1 MKSTKKFA
9 IALCSLGFVAAA
21 AFGGA
26 AIAETSYVNAEGEK
40 NVTITGV
47 SENFGFLGNGNAYR
61 MWANMDAGNFQTD
74 VNNAAQVTKVLVDGY
89 STKELKIEPYAVG
102 NAFIDFDWAY
112 DGLWNWQTDAANGK
126 SHYFTFLEGTAVGSS
141 GYTIGE
147 TFTIKVTGKGDTYH
161 AEKYTPSTDGAVD
174 VFFGDIQ
181 RSVIGNQYP
190 NIEVTMRGINQ
201 IVYTKQYEACGEVS
215 GVGIADGYVNC
226 SPWEGPSTP
235 WLQISDWSQTFLAAD
250 GQTNVG
256 TYNITIKTEGK
267 LYNGYTTDLSS
278 FGTGHYYTLEK
289 GLTFTSNGVKYRL
302 DETVTFTNDAEG
314 KWSRVFDDNWQKDSE
329 ITVDS
334 KDSETTKF
342 HIPDYSGN
350 VPEGKVFIGW
360 ENNEKLYKAGET
372 VTLTDG
378 VLSPVCVA
386 LSAQYGAS
394 IRMSENYGMRFV
406 ARSDKS
412 AYITESGALL
422 AFGDELTA
430 EKNPAVLEIGGNRAK
445 RVVAEKTIETE
456 NGIEWRTAITDIT
469 VKSDGTKLTADE
481 LGERLATEFAFRAY
495 IIVTYADE
503 STQVF
508 YTVYDKDANL
518 RSMKTV
524 AEDAIADTKTAQ
536 DDTYKYEVESGKYSR
551 YTKAQYQKLQNYLSG
566 GV

>member
-26 AIAETSYVNAEGEK
+26 AIAETSYANAEGEK
-40 NVTITGV
+40 TVTITGV
-47 SENFGFLGNGNAYR
+47 TENFGFLSNSNAYR
-61 MWANMDAGNFQTD
+61 MWAT
-74 VNNAAQVTKVLVDGY
+74 VDGDIFKGNGTTGQGTSVLIDGY
-89 STKELKIEPYAVG
+89 YTNTAFVIEPYADGKVFFNFD
-102 NAFIDFDWAY
+102 NAYSSYWD
-112 DGLWNWQTDAANGK
+112 WQTDAANGK
-126 SHYFTFLEGTAVGSS
+126 SHYFTLLEGTAIGSS

-181 RSVIGNQYP
+181 RSVLPGNQYP

-201 IVYTKQYEACGEVS
+201 IVYTKKNEGCGEVS

-226 SPWEGPSTP
+226 SPWQGPGTP
-235 WLQISDWSQTFLAAD
+235 WLQISDWSETFLAAD
-250 GQTNVG
+250 GQTDVG
-256 TYNITIKTEGK
+256 TYNIMIKTQEK
-267 LYNGYTTDLSS
+267 LCSTYTTDLNA

-314 KWSRVFDDNWQKDSE
+314 KWSRVFDDNWQKDGE

-342 HIPDYSGN
+342 RVPDYSGN

-406 ARSDKS
+406 ASSDKS
-412 AYITESGALL
+412 AYITERGALL
-422 AFGDELTA
+422 AFGDELTDR
-430 EKNPAVLEIGGNRAK
+430 KS
-445 RVVAEKTIETE
+445 VV
-456 NGIEWRTAITDIT
+456 
-469 VKSDGTKLTADE
+469 
-481 LGERLATEFAFRAY
+481 
-495 IIVTYADE
+495 
-503 STQVF
+503 
-508 YTVYDKDANL
+508 
-518 RSMKTV
+518 
-524 AEDAIADTKTAQ
+524 
-536 DDTYKYEVESGKYSR
+536 
-551 YTKAQYQKLQNYLSG
+551 
-566 GV
+566 